1 MEKLDVAI
9 IVSKED
15 PAGMNIAEQLQQLL
29 QFPTAINN
37 KKTGLFLREQEI
49 ISLENIDKEI
59 KADVFVFAS
68 KHVSEAGVNSL
79 TVHSV
84 GNWSKAGRGG
94 KEKTLV
100 KCPAA
105 LMKSCL
111 KLLAAKAEG
120 TSIDYEVAQEATHH
134 GPYIEKPGM
143 FIEIGSDEE
152 RWNDEKA
159 GKIIAATLIEAI
171 EQMGHNGIKT
181 VVGIGGLY
189 YGHNFKKIMLSPDL
203 AVSYICSKHLLGAL
217 DDGMLK
223 QAMRKSVPEATSVVL
238 DWKGLGS
245 EKAKIVQ
252 LLEKLG
258 INHQRTSDFA

>member
-94 KEKTLV
+94 KE
-100 KCPAA
+100 
-105 LMKSCL
+105 
-111 KLLAAKAEG
+111 
-120 TSIDYEVAQEATHH
+120 
-134 GPYIEKPGM
+134 
-143 FIEIGSDEE
+143 
-152 RWNDEKA
+152 
-159 GKIIAATLIEAI
+159 
-171 EQMGHNGIKT
+171 
-181 VVGIGGLY
+181 
-189 YGHNFKKIMLSPDL
+189 FK
-203 AVSYICSKHLLGAL
+203 
-217 DDGMLK
+217 MLK
-223 QAMRKSVPEATSVVL
+223 IDASL
-238 DWKGLGS
+238 DFC
-245 EKAKIVQ
+245 
-252 LLEKLG
+252 G
-258 INHQRTSDFA
+258 IASL